1 MSATVVQAVEFALL
15 RQYQGL
21 QIAQFGIA
29 VMKHYNTVGFAQQ
42 LPVFVVGVIEL
53 IVFALSV
60 FKVIEQVVGRVVAV
74 VDGVIFSALTDK
86 AA

>member
-1 MSATVVQAVEFALL
+1 
-15 RQYQGL
+15 
-21 QIAQFGIA
+21 
-29 VMKHYNTVGFAQQ
+29 MKHYNAVGFAQQ